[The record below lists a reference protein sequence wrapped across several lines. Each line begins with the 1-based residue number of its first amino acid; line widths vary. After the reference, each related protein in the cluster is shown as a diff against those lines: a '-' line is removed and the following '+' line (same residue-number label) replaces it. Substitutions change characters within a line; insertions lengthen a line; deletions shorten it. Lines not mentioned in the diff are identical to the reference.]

1 MNRKKKKFV
10 RTLEKNWVPRGTRGP
25 TIIKDNGA
33 LGGAA
38 GGSGG
43 WEGLVRTIF
52 LARGQLASFVPF
64 GTSQSAVSPLAIV
77 THSVEMPSQRG
88 AASDGTGVTVRIM
101 GHSSATVL
109 ARLILNGAPTR
120 NNQGIYVRVP
130 A

>member
-1 MNRKKKKFV
+1 M
-10 RTLEKNWVPRGTRGP
+10 
-25 TIIKDNGA
+25 
-33 LGGAA
+33 GGAA